1 MKENINKL
9 LFLDIETVGVADDL
23 DDLGRTHPQLLKIW
37 QSSGV
42 DYFKR
47 RYPDH
52 DVGARADRGRCSTSM
67 A

>member
-23 DDLGRTHPQLLKIW
+23 DDLGHTHPQLLNIW

-47 RYPDH
+47 R
-52 DVGARADRGRCSTSM
+52 
-67 A
+67 